1 MIQDLDET
9 IRQLLLTK
17 ITSINWAD
25 VDVKF
30 DMPTK
35 EWSTTITKPTVN
47 LFLYDLR
54 ENVEL
59 RSNERYWTRTGTP
72 PTSATESRAPVRL
85 DLSYLISVSTTEISD
100 EHRLLGRL
108 LATLFRFPVL
118 PPEVLQGSMQ
128 AQPLPL
134 LACVAQPERT
144 PNSWDVWTEFDH
156 RLKAALSY
164 VVTLSVDP
172 YSPEVYDHLVQTRVT
187 NFTLLG
193 TQNDH

>member
-9 IRQLLLTK
+9 IKELLVQK
-17 ITSINWAD
+17 VPINTSAID
-25 VDVKF
+25 IKF

-35 EWSTTITKPTVN
+35 EWSTTITKPTIN

-59 RSNERYWTRTGTP
+59 RSNERYWTRTGNP

-85 DLSYLISVSTTEISD
+85 DLSYLISVWTTEISD

-108 LATLFRFPVL
+108 LATLFRFHVL
-118 PPEVLQGSMQ
+118 PTDVLQGSMQ

-144 PNSWDVWTEFDH
+144 PNSWDVWAEFDH

-172 YSPEVYDHLVQTRVT
+172 YAPEVYDHLVQTRQT
-187 NFTLLG
+187 TLTLLG
-193 TQNDH
+193 TPNDH